1 MKVILL
7 LFIFVAAS
15 SLTLQGIDVSLYQ
28 GNINWKKVA
37 ESKYFAILRAGTGY
51 NGGNNKDSTFEDNY
65 KNAKDAGVK
74 VGAYW
79 YSYAKS
85 VEDAK
90 KEANY
95 FMQHLKGKQFEWPV
109 YYDIEEESQF
119 QAGIHNS
126 IAKAFC
132 NILEANK
139 YFCGIYSSA
148 YKWSYSFDREVR
160 SRYTVWVAHWGVSK
174 PSYSGAYDVWQKSET
189 GRVNGISV
197 NVDLDESYTNFEPI
211 MKSAHLNGY

>member
-28 GNINWKKVA
+28 GSINWKKVA

-51 NGGNNKDSTFEDNY
+51 KGGNNKDSTFEDNY

-109 YYDIEEESQF
+109 YYDI
-119 QAGIHNS
+119 
-126 IAKAFC
+126 
-132 NILEANK
+132 
-139 YFCGIYSSA
+139 
-148 YKWSYSFDREVR
+148 
-160 SRYTVWVAHWGVSK
+160 
-174 PSYSGAYDVWQKSET
+174 
-189 GRVNGISV
+189 
-197 NVDLDESYTNFEPI
+197 
-211 MKSAHLNGY
+211 

>member
-15 SLTLQGIDVSLYQ
+15 SLTLQGLDVSSYDDT
-28 GNINWKKVA
+28 IDWPRVA
-37 ESKYFAILRAGTGY
+37 RSKHFAIIRAGTGY
-51 NGGNNKDSTFEDNY
+51 KGGNYKDENFEINY
-65 KNAKDAGVK
+65 KNAKAAGVK

-79 YSYAKS
+79 YSYATS
-85 VEDAK
+85 ADEAK
-90 KEANY
+90 QEAKY

-119 QAGIHNS
+119 EAGIHNS

-132 NILEANK
+132 NVLEANK
-139 YFCGIYSSA
+139 FFCGIYSSA

-160 SRYTVWVAHWGVSK
+160 SRYTAWVAHWDVSR
-174 PSYSGAYDVWQKSET
+174 PSYNGEYEVWQKTAT
-189 GRVNGISV
+189 GRVDGI
-197 NVDLDESYTNFEPI
+197 D
-211 MKSAHLNGY
+211 